1 MSLNEELGLRH
12 PIATTGHEALL
23 NIYFTSVCIRK
34 RAADFLRRYGL
45 TDVQVNV
52 LMLLKHQADEG
63 EGLSQSQLSSMMLV
77 NRANVTGLVDRLEQ
91 AKLVMRTTDPSDRRS
106 NLVRLTQRGRRLL
119 EKVEPAYGR
128 EVARIMEVLT
138 AAEQRRLIGLLE
150 RVRANI
156 ANVQ

>member
-34 RAADFLRRYGL
+34 RATEFLRRYGL

-91 AKLVMRTTDPSDRRS
+91 AKLVMRTTDPADRRS

>member
-34 RAADFLRRYGL
+34 RATEFLRRYGL

-91 AKLVMRTTDPSDRRS
+91 AKLVMRTTDPADRRS
-106 NLVRLTQRGRRLL
+106 NVVRLTQRGRRLL

-138 AAEQRRLIGLLE
+138 ATEQRRLIGLLE

>member
-34 RAADFLRRYGL
+34 RATEFLRRYGL

>member
-34 RAADFLRRYGL
+34 RATEFLRRYGL

-138 AAEQRRLIGLLE
+138 ATEQRRLIGLLE

>member
-91 AKLVMRTTDPSDRRS
+91 AKLVMRTTDPADRRS
-106 NLVRLTQRGRRLL
+106 NVVRLTQRGRRLL

>member
-34 RAADFLRRYGL
+34 RATEFLRRYGL

-91 AKLVMRTTDPSDRRS
+91 AKLVMRTTDPADRRS
-106 NLVRLTQRGRRLL
+106 NVVRLTQRGRRLL